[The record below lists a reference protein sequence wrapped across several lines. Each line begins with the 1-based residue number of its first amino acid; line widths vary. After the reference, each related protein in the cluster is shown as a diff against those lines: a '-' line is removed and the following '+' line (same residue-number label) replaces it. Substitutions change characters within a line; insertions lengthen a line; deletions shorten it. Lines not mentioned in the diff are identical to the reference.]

1 MFNTIFSS
9 YLYTNHIEC
18 NLNDIKN
25 HILQV
30 QKEDKKGVVVT
41 NKGGW
46 QSKSFFKVTPVVKK
60 LFNTIGLLNQD
71 IKKNINLPQQ
81 VELESYW
88 YNINNL
94 CDFNEPHSHINLQT
108 NSSLI
113 SGVFYVSTFKNSGNL
128 IFLSESR
135 TTGLLYDKKIDNY
148 NSYTS
153 SNWKIEPKNNLCVL
167 FPSNLLH
174 YVEPNLLKEKR
185 ISMSFNYGF

>member
-1 MFNTIFSS
+1 MFSSIFSS

-30 QKEDKKGVVVT
+30 QKEDKKGVVVS

-46 QSKSFFKVTPVVKK
+46 QSKSFFKVNKVVKK
-60 LFNTIGLLNQD
+60 LFDTIDLLNQD
-71 IKKNINLPQQ
+71 IKKNINIPRKLK
-81 VELESYW
+81 LESYW
-88 YNINNL
+88 YNINSL
-94 CDFNEPHSHINLQT
+94 SDFNEPHYHLNLKT

-128 IFLSESR
+128 IFLNDSH

-148 NSYTS
+148 NLYTS